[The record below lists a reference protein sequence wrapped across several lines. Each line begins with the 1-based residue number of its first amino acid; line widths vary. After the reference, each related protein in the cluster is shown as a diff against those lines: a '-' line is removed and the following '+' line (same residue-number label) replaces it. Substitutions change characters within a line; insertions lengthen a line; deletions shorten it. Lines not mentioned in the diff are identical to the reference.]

1 MKRIECCSNEVK
13 VKKQGDIFVYRCET
27 CKKQSEGKTPA
38 EAVEKWGGLFDGMMT
53 KKENESYSKMIDKNS
68 TVILPVIQKPTSP
81 TNLSTWAEQH
91 LPELIK
97 KSASFQDKPATA
109 RMIKKNIDY
118 VANHK
123 GLTKCWTTPEGQ
135 DSITKALED
144 SFWMGAMMPEM
155 GSIVPYGN
163 TCEFIPAV
171 EAFNFALTTGKNNP
185 FQKIDIIV
193 IHKNDIYDIGRKDGQ
208 FYCTVKQ
215 GFPRGDV
222 IGVVVMG
229 LRSDGITVG
238 ESYDVNRL
246 LEKAKTHS
254 PSYRAYLNDLN
265 EFRQAQV
272 EGKTKRQGEREYFQK
287 TIDKKDGGTWE
298 KKIYLDELV
307 NPYEGAD
314 QPEMLRKSAGKSFLN
329 PYMKIRNSMSMA
341 GEWVEGEDVE
351 RENDTTEKKIDS
363 ILQTAKEAVQV
374 EPEIK
379 EADIVEDDRI

>member
-1 MKRIECCSNEVK
+1 MKVKKIECCSNEVK
-13 VKKQGDIFVYRCET
+13 VKKQGDIFIYRCET

-38 EAVEKWGGLFDGMMT
+38 EAVDKWGELFENGKSVQKNKSVVDNNVGL
-53 KKENESYSKMIDKNS
+53 NI
-68 TVILPVIQKPTSP
+68 PVIQKPTSP
-81 TNLSTWAEQH
+81 TNLSTWADQH

-123 GLTKCWTTPEGQ
+123 GLTKCWSTPEGQ

-155 GSIVPYGN
+155 GSIVPYGS

-215 GFPRGDV
+215 GFPRGEV
-222 IGVVVMG
+222 IGIVVMG
-229 LRSDGITVG
+229 LRS
-238 ESYDVNRL
+238 ES
-246 LEKAKTHS
+246 
-254 PSYRAYLNDLN
+254 
-265 EFRQAQV
+265 
-272 EGKTKRQGEREYFQK
+272 
-287 TIDKKDGGTWE
+287 
-298 KKIYLDELV
+298 LV
-307 NPYEGAD
+307 
-314 QPEMLRKSAGKSFLN
+314 
-329 PYMKIRNSMSMA
+329 
-341 GEWVEGEDVE
+341 
-351 RENDTTEKKIDS
+351 
-363 ILQTAKEAVQV
+363 
-374 EPEIK
+374 
-379 EADIVEDDRI
+379 